1 MAKTGGLGDNFYV
14 AGYDLSGDIGAIGRV
29 AGGLAGTQDVTGINK
44 SAFER
49 VGLLRDGG
57 MEWTSFLNPGEGA
70 AHERLSALPTA
81 DVIATYCRGTT
92 LGNPA
97 ASMVGKQ
104 INYDPTRGTDGSIT
118 LAVQALPSGYG
129 LEWGRLLTAGKRSDS
144 AATNGSS
151 VDFGAAGTHG
161 LQAWLHVFSFTGT
174 SCTVKLQQS
183 SDDGDTDA
191 FADLTGGG
199 FTAAT
204 DVTSQ
209 RITVSG
215 AVERYLRIATTGTFT
230 ECTFA
235 VQVTVNETA
244 VTF

>member
-1 MAKTGGLGDNFYV
+1 
-14 AGYDLSGDIGAIGRV
+14 
-29 AGGLAGTQDVTGINK
+29 
-44 SAFER
+44 
-49 VGLLRDGG
+49 

-104 INYDPTRGTDGSIT
+104 INYDPTRGADGSIT
-118 LAVQALPSGYG
+118 LGVQALPNGYG
-129 LEWGRLLTAGKRSDS
+129 LEWGRLLTAGKRSDTE
-144 AATNGSS
+144 ATNGSS

-161 LQAWLHVFSFTGT
+161 LQAWLHVFSVTGT
-174 SCTVKLQQS
+174 SCTVKLQSS
-183 SDDGDTDA
+183 SDDGDSDA
-191 FADLTGGG
+191 FADVTGGA

-215 AVERYLRIATTGTFT
+215 AVERYLRVATTGTFS